1 MRKWAKIASLLFLGL
16 ASISWKNIPMTA
28 SDAKIRLSGFEAEGH
43 ELWHDASKEGD
54 YYTEYRWWGFRD
66 GDYIVQAAFLYAGES
81 GGYWARN
88 ATRKS
93 GFVGHFAHLHDVR
106 RSEVTRG
113 PTVETALGSIKTLMF
128 DVSERTYGE
137 QTRQCIGFR
146 TFWDP
151 NHDGYVKMLDFYACG
166 KDGRLMTGEQFVEI
180 LRGLRIEGEFD
191 ALIAD

>member
-1 MRKWAKIASLLFLGL
+1 M
-16 ASISWKNIPMTA
+16 
-28 SDAKIRLSGFEAEGH
+28 
-43 ELWHDASKEGD
+43 
-54 YYTEYRWWGFRD
+54 
-66 GDYIVQAAFLYAGES
+66 
-81 GGYWARN
+81 
-88 ATRKS
+88 
-93 GFVGHFAHLHDVR
+93 
-106 RSEVTRG
+106 TRG